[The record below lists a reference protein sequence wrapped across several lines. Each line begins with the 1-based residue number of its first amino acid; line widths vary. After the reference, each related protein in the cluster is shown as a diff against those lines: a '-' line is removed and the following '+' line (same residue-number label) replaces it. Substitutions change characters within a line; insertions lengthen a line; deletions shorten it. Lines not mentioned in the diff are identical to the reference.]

1 MFEMGNRTIGK
12 NPSNGEKKKAIPRD
26 RVGNR
31 SAFGFCESWG
41 SSNWLIYQESDSIS
55 TESHFVCCSLKRA
68 LVWVRWVR
76 AGLCKR
82 GRINKELCI
91 NPFPSGGPSRRR
103 RAPHCDTSAANSF
116 FQSSVTCAVT
126 GPRRPGFQT
135 HEFLHCPK
143 KGESS
148 RPAQTSSSEASGCAG
163 AMSRGH

>member
-1 MFEMGNRTIGK
+1 MGNRTIGK

-41 SSNWLIYQESDSIS
+41 SSNWLIYQESDSVS
-55 TESHFVCCSLKRA
+55 TESHFGCCSVKRA
-68 LVWVRWVR
+68 LVWVRWVG

-82 GRINKELCI
+82 SRINKELCI

-103 RAPHCDTSAANSF
+103 RVLHCDTSAANSF

-126 GPRRPGFQT
+126 GHRRPGFQT

-148 RPAQTSSSEASGCAG
+148 RPTQTSFSEASGCAG
-163 AMSRGH
+163 ATSRGH